1 MQHNIPRL
9 YQMNRLRHDVDL
21 SNFIICLCIVN
32 VNQRKKDDTE
42 SLFELYPFMKKCKS
56 RRRPVLPMPLPA
68 LFIFS
73 FIIYYL

>member
-21 SNFIICLCIVN
+21 SNFIIYLCIVN

-42 SLFELYPFMKKCKS
+42 SLFELYPFIKNVKAGAGWCFPCLCRLS
-56 RRRPVLPMPLPA
+56 SSSHL
-68 LFIFS
+68 
-73 FIIYYL
+73 